1 MKRRSMPVVRVPN
14 PRMVVLGTFKG
25 MGDFLSAAPIAV
37 AELNAGMS
45 VVILAFPAI
54 RELIGLMDF
63 GENSHNL
70 RVISLPSKRSLAG
83 ILDFFRQLSALSP
96 GIVWVSPH
104 APAAARSWRVP
115 LFLWTAKSLFWRHA
129 LLAGAESERLS
140 GLFDVRFPVDR
151 KMPLAIRE
159 WTAYAMMR
167 WGQGGAPTP
176 IRFRASL
183 DQHRAAKPVVDI
195 LIHPGANAANRRWDV
210 EHFAELIGLL
220 PNTYRIGVVGVPKDI
235 EAIKSSVGPDRNIQ
249 YFVGSL
255 EDAIASIARTR
266 VLLSMDS
273 GTTFFARALDIPNVA
288 LFGPVDPA
296 NVHEAREH
304 FMPVYE
310 RKWSCQPCGDARCR
324 YETNYCM
331 KSLQPA
337 RVAAELL
344 KALQTSQKE

>member
-1 MKRRSMPVVRVPN
+1 MSDMRALN
-14 PRMVVLGTFKG
+14 PGTVVLGTFKG

-37 AELNAGMS
+37 AELNGGAS
-45 VVILAFPAI
+45 VVILAFPAVT
-54 RELIGLMDF
+54 ELIGLMDF
-63 GENSHNL
+63 GVNSPNL
-70 RVISLPSKRSLAG
+70 RVISLPSKKSLAG
-83 ILDFFRQLSALSP
+83 IVYFFRQLFAVSP

-115 LFLWTAKSLFWRHA
+115 LFLWLVKALFWRRA
-129 LLAGAESERLS
+129 LLAGAESESLS
-140 GLFDVRFPVDR
+140 VLFDVRLPVDR
-151 KMPLAIRE
+151 KMPLATRE

-167 WGQGGAPTP
+167 WGQGGMPRA

-183 DQHRAAKPVVDI
+183 DAHRAETSSLDI

-210 EHFAELIGLL
+210 RHFVELIGLL
-220 PNTYRIGVVGVPKDI
+220 PAACRVGVVGVPKDV
-235 EAIKSSVGPDRNIQ
+235 EAMKSAIGSDRQVQ
-249 YFVGSL
+249 YFEGSL
-255 EDAIASIARTR
+255 EDAIASIARAR

-273 GTTFFARALDIPNVA
+273 GTTFFARALGVPNVA

-304 FMPVYE
+304 FVPVYE
-310 RKWSCQPCGDARCR
+310 RKWACQPCGDAHCR

-331 KSLQPA
+331 KSIQPA

-344 KALQTSQKE
+344 RVLQSTRKE